1 MRIPA
6 PNFWPAARTGQRLL
20 LQARRR
26 ESLVDGHKMVFLER
40 GTPGAGN
47 PTIVLIHGFAAMK
60 ENWGPWLQRLPR
72 QWHILAPDLP
82 GFGESDYLP
91 EACYRY
97 ETQAQRLGQWLAGFD
112 TDNIHLAG
120 SSMGGAIAAILAH
133 KQDPAPRSVTLL
145 NSAGIPE
152 HARVD
157 IHASFKSDRDG
168 ILIPRDWKGVY
179 RMFNSVG
186 TGKPTISGLA
196 MTGLLGPD
204 LLGRTDALRHVF
216 SDMVADA
223 MAPARYL
230 GPQTPPLLVQWGD
243 KDVITPTRCVDWLR
257 SSTPHAEIHMFRGVG
272 HLPMLET
279 PGRSASVL
287 ETFVRRH
294 AQ

>member
-20 LQARRR
+20 LQARRHEPR
-26 ESLVDGHKMVFLER
+26 VDGHKMVFLER
-40 GTPGAGN
+40 GSPDVGR

-60 ENWGPWLQRLPR
+60 ENWGLWLQRLPR
-72 QWHILAPDLP
+72 RWHLLAPDLP
-82 GFGESDYLP
+82 GFGESDYRP

-97 ETQAQRLGQWLAGFD
+97 ETQARRLAQWLAGVN

-133 KQDPAPRSVTLL
+133 TLDPAPRSVTLL

-152 HARVD
+152 EVD
-157 IHASFKSDRDG
+157 IHAPLKPDRDG

-186 TGKPTISGLA
+186 TGKPTVSGLA
-196 MTGLLGPD
+196 MAGLLGPD
-204 LLGRTDALRHVF
+204 LLGRTKALRHIF

-223 MAPARYL
+223 LAPARYL
-230 GPQTPPLLVQWGD
+230 GPETPPLQVQWGD
-243 KDVITPTRCVDWLR
+243 RDVITPTRCVDWF
-257 SSTPHAEIHMFRGVG
+257 SSATPQAEIHMFRGVG

-279 PGRSASVL
+279 PGRSAAAL
-287 ETFVRRH
+287 EHFVRRH
-294 AQ
+294 GQ